1 MSGWWLAALAA
12 SATRLANATAP
23 LNPLKVKVFVRAFP
37 SRTQPPDS
45 RSEVSAASSSRVSL
59 SGAATSWSLAC
70 TRSVRGVQRCV
81 ILTTPKL
88 CEPTWLVERPVPP
101 VTYAKTGASAN
112 NPSERPRTR
121 GTERLAVMPDILVV
135 GLVAL
140 VAGLV
145 GFGIALLLRRSFAL
159 ASETTARA
167 NADRLLAEA
176 RARQNQIILEAKD
189 EALKVA
195 KTADTQNRER
205 RAELQRYEGRLDKK
219 DEQLDQKIAQV
230 DERDR
235 RLGQKEQELEAER
248 GKIAQLQDEQ
258 RTELARV
265 ASLTMEEA
273 RGLLLD
279 RVEEEMRDITGRK
292 VRELEIE
299 ARERADERARD
310 IITMALQRYA
320 AEHTAEHSVTVV
332 ALPSDDMKG
341 RIIGRE
347 GRNIRTLETL
357 TGVDLIIDDTPEA
370 VVVSGFDPIRR
381 EIAKRARERLLV
393 DGRIHPA
400 RIEEMVAKA
409 RTEIDQVMKEAAEA
423 AIYEVGIGGLNPDL
437 VKLLG
442 RLHFR
447 TSYGQNVLR
456 HSIAVAH
463 VAGML
468 ASETGYDPQTMKRAG
483 LLHDIGK
490 AIDHEVEG
498 PHTVIGGE
506 LLKRYGFPQAVIDG
520 VVGHHGD
527 VEPVTMVGT
536 LISAADA
543 ISAARPGARSEIVSN
558 YIQRLQELESVANS
572 FPGVEKSFA
581 IQAGREVRVVV
592 RPEQI
597 DDLESARLS
606 RDIAQKIQ
614 ETLQYPGQIKITV
627 IRETRAV
634 EYAK

>member
-1 MSGWWLAALAA
+1 MSDPIVVGLLA
-12 SATRLANATAP
+12 
-23 LNPLKVKVFVRAFP
+23 
-37 SRTQPPDS
+37 
-45 RSEVSAASSSRVSL
+45 
-59 SGAATSWSLAC
+59 
-70 TRSVRGVQRCV
+70 
-81 ILTTPKL
+81 
-88 CEPTWLVERPVPP
+88 
-101 VTYAKTGASAN
+101 
-112 NPSERPRTR
+112 
-121 GTERLAVMPDILVV
+121 LVV
-135 GLVAL
+135 GLVLGTVIAVIARRQLAL
-140 VAGLV
+140 G
-145 GFGIALLLRRSFAL
+145 R
-159 ASETTARA
+159 E
-167 NADRLLAEA
+167 AEA
-176 RARQNQIILEAKD
+176 RTNAERLVVEARAKQKEIILEAKD
-189 EALKVA
+189 EALKIA
-195 KTADTQNRER
+195 KAAEGENRER
-205 RAELQRYEGRLDKK
+205 RAELQRYETRLDKK
-219 DEQLDQKIAQV
+219 DEQLDQKVAQV
-230 DERDR
+230 EERDR
-235 RLGQKEQELEAER
+235 RLGQREDDLEGER
-248 GKIAQLQDEQ
+248 AKIAQLQEEQ

-273 RGLLLD
+273 RGLLLE
-279 RVEEEMRDITGRK
+279 RVEDEMRDITSRK

-299 ARERADERARD
+299 ARERADDRARD

-347 GRNIRTLETL
+347 GRNIRTLEQL

-381 EIAKRARERLLV
+381 EVAKRALERLLV

-409 RTEIDQVMKEAAEA
+409 RTEIDQVMKEAAESA
-423 AIYEVGIGGLNPDL
+423 VYEVGIGGLHPDL
-437 VKLLG
+437 VKFLA

-456 HSIAVAH
+456 HSIEVAH
-463 VAGML
+463 VAGIL
-468 ASETGYDPQTMKRAG
+468 ASEAGYDPQTMKRAG

-506 LLKRYGFPQAVIDG
+506 LLKRYGFPQSVIDG

-558 YIQRLQELESVANS
+558 YIQRLTELENVANS
-572 FPGVEKSFA
+572 FAGVEKSFA

-592 RPEQI
+592 KPEQI

-614 ETLQYPGQIKITV
+614 ETLQYPGQIKVTV

-634 EYAK
+634 DYAK

>member
-1 MSGWWLAALAA
+1 
-12 SATRLANATAP
+12 
-23 LNPLKVKVFVRAFP
+23 
-37 SRTQPPDS
+37 
-45 RSEVSAASSSRVSL
+45 
-59 SGAATSWSLAC
+59 
-70 TRSVRGVQRCV
+70 
-81 ILTTPKL
+81 
-88 CEPTWLVERPVPP
+88 
-101 VTYAKTGASAN
+101 
-112 NPSERPRTR
+112 
-121 GTERLAVMPDILVV
+121 MPDILVV

-140 VAGLV
+140 VAVLV

-195 KTADTQNRER
+195 KTAELENRER
-205 RAELQRYEGRLDKK
+205 RAELQRYESRLDKK
-219 DEQLDQKIAQV
+219 DEQLDQKITQV

-235 RLGQKEQELEAER
+235 RLGLKEQDLEGER

-381 EIAKRARERLLV
+381 EVAKRALERLLV

-400 RIEEMVAKA
+400 RIEEMVGKA

-456 HSIAVAH
+456 HSIEVAH

-592 RPEQI
+592 KPEQL
-597 DDLESARLS
+597 DDLQTARLS

-614 ETLQYPGQIKITV
+614 DTLQYPGQIKITV

-634 EYAK
+634 DYAK

>member
-1 MSGWWLAALAA
+1 
-12 SATRLANATAP
+12 
-23 LNPLKVKVFVRAFP
+23 
-37 SRTQPPDS
+37 
-45 RSEVSAASSSRVSL
+45 
-59 SGAATSWSLAC
+59 
-70 TRSVRGVQRCV
+70 
-81 ILTTPKL
+81 
-88 CEPTWLVERPVPP
+88 
-101 VTYAKTGASAN
+101 
-112 NPSERPRTR
+112 
-121 GTERLAVMPDILVV
+121 MPDPLYV
-135 GLVAL
+135 GLSAL
-140 VAGLV
+140 VGGLV
-145 GFGIALLLRRSFAL
+145 GFGVALLVRRSLAL
-159 ASETTARA
+159 GSETTARA
-167 NADRLLAEA
+167 NAERLVAEA
-176 RARQNQIILEAKD
+176 RAKQKEIILEAKD
-189 EALKVA
+189 EAIKLA
-195 KTADTQNRER
+195 KTAETENRER
-205 RAELQRYEGRLDKK
+205 RAELQRYETRLDKK
-219 DEQLDQKIAQV
+219 DEQLDQKLAAV
-230 DERDR
+230 DQRER
-235 RLGQKEQELEAER
+235 RLVEKELELETER
-248 GKIAQLQDEQ
+248 EKVVGLQAEQ

-265 ASLTMEEA
+265 AGLSMDEA
-273 RGLLLD
+273 RGLLLQ
-279 RVEEEMRDITGRK
+279 RVEDEMRDITNRK
-292 VRELEIE
+292 VHDLEAE
-299 ARERADERARD
+299 ARETADVRARE

-320 AEHTAEHSVTVV
+320 AEHTAEHTVTVV

-381 EIAKRARERLLV
+381 EVAKRALERLLV

-409 RTEIDQVMKEAAEA
+409 KTEIDQVMKEAAESA
-423 AIYEVGIGGLNPDL
+423 MYEVGLAGLHPDL
-437 VKLLG
+437 VRLLG

-456 HSIAVAH
+456 HSVEVAH

-498 PHTVIGGE
+498 PHTIIGGE
-506 LLKRYGFPQAVIDG
+506 LLRRYGFPQNVIDG

-558 YIQRLQELESVANS
+558 YLQRLLELENVANS
-572 FPGVEKSFA
+572 FQGVEKSFA
-581 IQAGREVRVVV
+581 IQAGREIRVIVKPDQV
-592 RPEQI
+592 
-597 DDLESARLS
+597 DDLSTARLS

-614 ETLQYPGQIKITV
+614 ESLQYPGQIKVTV

>member
-1 MSGWWLAALAA
+1 
-12 SATRLANATAP
+12 
-23 LNPLKVKVFVRAFP
+23 
-37 SRTQPPDS
+37 
-45 RSEVSAASSSRVSL
+45 
-59 SGAATSWSLAC
+59 
-70 TRSVRGVQRCV
+70 
-81 ILTTPKL
+81 
-88 CEPTWLVERPVPP
+88 
-101 VTYAKTGASAN
+101 
-112 NPSERPRTR
+112 
-121 GTERLAVMPDILVV
+121 MPDMLVV

-140 VAGLV
+140 VAGVV
-145 GFGIALLLRRSFAL
+145 GFGIALFLRRSVAL
-159 ASETTARA
+159 GSETAARA

-176 RARQNQIILEAKD
+176 RAKQKEIILEAKD

-195 KTADTQNRER
+195 KTAETENRDR
-205 RAELQRYEGRLDKK
+205 RAELQRYEARLDKK
-219 DEQLDQKIAQV
+219 DEQLDQKLAQV
-230 DERDR
+230 EERDR
-235 RLGQKEQELEAER
+235 RLGVKEKELDEER
-248 GKIAQLQDEQ
+248 GKIGELQDQQ
-258 RTELARV
+258 REELARV
-265 ASLTMEEA
+265 AALTMEEA
-273 RGLLLD
+273 RSLLLD
-279 RVEEEMRDITGRK
+279 RVEEEMRDVINRR

-299 ARERADERARD
+299 ARERVDSKARD
-310 IITMALQRYA
+310 VITMAIQRFA
-320 AEHTAEHSVTVV
+320 AEHTAEHTVTVV

-381 EIAKRARERLLV
+381 EVAKRALERLLV

-400 RIEEMVAKA
+400 RIEEMVARAK
-409 RTEIDQVMKEAAEA
+409 TEIDQVMKEAAEA
-423 AIYEVGIGGLNPDL
+423 AVYEVGIGGLHPDL

-456 HSIAVAH
+456 HSIEVAH

-468 ASETGYDPQTMKRAG
+468 ASETGYDVQTMKRAG

-498 PHTVIGGE
+498 AHTVIGGD
-506 LLKRYGFPQAVIDG
+506 LLKRYGFPQVVIDG

-527 VEPVTMVGT
+527 VEPVTMTGT

-558 YIQRLQELESVANS
+558 YIQRLQELEGVANS
-572 FPGVEKSFA
+572 FDGVEKSFA
-581 IQAGREVRVVV
+581 IQAGREVRVIVK
-592 RPEQI
+592 PEQV
-597 DDLESARLS
+597 DDLTSARLS

-614 ETLQYPGQIKITV
+614 ETLQYPGQIKVTV

>member
-1 MSGWWLAALAA
+1 MSDPA
-12 SATRLANATAP
+12 
-23 LNPLKVKVFVRAFP
+23 
-37 SRTQPPDS
+37 
-45 RSEVSAASSSRVSL
+45 
-59 SGAATSWSLAC
+59 
-70 TRSVRGVQRCV
+70 
-81 ILTTPKL
+81 
-88 CEPTWLVERPVPP
+88 
-101 VTYAKTGASAN
+101 
-112 NPSERPRTR
+112 
-121 GTERLAVMPDILVV
+121 VV
-135 GLVAL
+135 GLLAL

-145 GFGIALLLRRSFAL
+145 VGIVIAVVARRQLALGR
-159 ASETTARA
+159 E
-167 NADRLLAEA
+167 AEA
-176 RARQNQIILEAKD
+176 RANSERLVTEARAKQKEIILEAKD

-195 KTADTQNRER
+195 KAAELENRER
-205 RAELQRYEGRLDKK
+205 RAELQRYESRLDKK
-219 DEQLDQKIAQV
+219 DEQLDQKTAQV
-230 DERDR
+230 EDRDR
-235 RLGQKEQELEAER
+235 RLGLKEADLDEER
-248 GKIAQLQDEQ
+248 AKIAQLQDEQ

-265 ASLTMEEA
+265 ASLSMEDA
-273 RGLLLD
+273 RSLLLQ
-279 RVEEEMRDITGRK
+279 RVEEEVRDLTNRK
-292 VRELEIE
+292 VRELEAE
-299 ARERADERARD
+299 ARERADDRARD

-381 EIAKRARERLLV
+381 EVAKRALERLLV

-409 RTEIDQVMKEAAEA
+409 RTEIDQVMKEAAESA
-423 AIYEVGIGGLNPDL
+423 VYEVGIGGLHPDL

-456 HSIAVAH
+456 HSIEVAH
-463 VAGML
+463 VAGIL

-506 LLKRYGFPQAVIDG
+506 LLKRYGFPQSVVDG

-572 FPGVEKSFA
+572 FAGVEKAFA

-592 RPEQI
+592 KPEQI
-597 DDLESARLS
+597 DDLASARLS

-614 ETLQYPGQIKITV
+614 ETLQYPGQVKVTV

>member
-1 MSGWWLAALAA
+1 
-12 SATRLANATAP
+12 
-23 LNPLKVKVFVRAFP
+23 
-37 SRTQPPDS
+37 
-45 RSEVSAASSSRVSL
+45 
-59 SGAATSWSLAC
+59 
-70 TRSVRGVQRCV
+70 
-81 ILTTPKL
+81 
-88 CEPTWLVERPVPP
+88 
-101 VTYAKTGASAN
+101 
-112 NPSERPRTR
+112 
-121 GTERLAVMPDILVV
+121 MPDILVV

-159 ASETTARA
+159 SSEATARA
-167 NADRLLAEA
+167 NGERLLAEA
-176 RARQNQIILEAKD
+176 RAKQKEIILEAKD
-189 EALKVA
+189 EAIKVA
-195 KTADTQNRER
+195 KTAEAENRER
-205 RAELQRYEGRLDKK
+205 RAELQRYETRLDKK

-235 RLGQKEQELEAER
+235 RLGDREKALDEERDKITALQE
-248 GKIAQLQDEQ
+248 EQ
-258 RTELARV
+258 RNELARV
-265 ASLTMEEA
+265 ASLTMDEA
-273 RGLLLD
+273 RALLLKQ
-279 RVEEEMRDITGRK
+279 VEDEMRDLISRRA
-292 VRELEIE
+292 REMEIE
-299 ARERADERARD
+299 ARERADEKARD
-310 IITMALQRYA
+310 IITMAIQRFA
-320 AEHTAEHSVTVV
+320 AEHTTEHTVTVV

-381 EIAKRARERLLV
+381 EVAKRALERLLV

-409 RTEIDQVMKEAAEA
+409 RTEIDQVMKEAAET
-423 AIYEVGIGGLNPDL
+423 AIYEVGIAGLHPDL

-456 HSIAVAH
+456 HSIEVAH

-468 ASETGYDPQTMKRAG
+468 AAETGYDQQTMKRAG

-498 PHTVIGGE
+498 AHTVIGGE
-506 LLKRYGFPQAVIDG
+506 LLKRYGFPQVVIDG

-527 VEPVTMVGT
+527 VEPVTMTGT

-558 YIQRLQELESVANS
+558 YIQRLQELEGVANS
-572 FPGVEKSFA
+572 FDGVEKAFA
-581 IQAGREVRVVV
+581 IQAGREIRVIVK
-592 RPEQI
+592 PEQV
-597 DDLESARLS
+597 DDLTSARLS

-614 ETLQYPGQIKITV
+614 ETLQYPGQIKVTV
-627 IRETRAV
+627 IRETRSV

>member
-1 MSGWWLAALAA
+1 
-12 SATRLANATAP
+12 
-23 LNPLKVKVFVRAFP
+23 
-37 SRTQPPDS
+37 
-45 RSEVSAASSSRVSL
+45 
-59 SGAATSWSLAC
+59 
-70 TRSVRGVQRCV
+70 
-81 ILTTPKL
+81 
-88 CEPTWLVERPVPP
+88 
-101 VTYAKTGASAN
+101 
-112 NPSERPRTR
+112 
-121 GTERLAVMPDILVV
+121 MPDILVV

-140 VAGLV
+140 VAAIV

-159 ASETTARA
+159 TSETTARA

-195 KTADTQNRER
+195 KTAELENRER

-235 RLGQKEQELEAER
+235 RLGQKEQDLDAER

-273 RGLLLD
+273 RTLLLE

-299 ARERADERARD
+299 ARERADDRARD

-381 EIAKRARERLLV
+381 EIAKRALERLLV

-400 RIEEMVAKA
+400 RIEEMVGKA

-456 HSIAVAH
+456 HSIEVAH

-592 RPEQI
+592 RPDQL
-597 DDLESARLS
+597 DDLETARLS

-614 ETLQYPGQIKITV
+614 DTLQYPGQIKVTV

>member
-1 MSGWWLAALAA
+1 
-12 SATRLANATAP
+12 
-23 LNPLKVKVFVRAFP
+23 
-37 SRTQPPDS
+37 
-45 RSEVSAASSSRVSL
+45 
-59 SGAATSWSLAC
+59 
-70 TRSVRGVQRCV
+70 
-81 ILTTPKL
+81 
-88 CEPTWLVERPVPP
+88 
-101 VTYAKTGASAN
+101 
-112 NPSERPRTR
+112 
-121 GTERLAVMPDILVV
+121 MPDLLVV
-135 GLVAL
+135 GLAAL
-140 VAGLV
+140 VAALV

-195 KTADTQNRER
+195 KTAELENRER
-205 RAELQRYEGRLDKK
+205 RAELQRYESRLDKK

-235 RLGQKEQELEAER
+235 RLGQKEQDLDSER
-248 GKIAQLQDEQ
+248 TKIAQLQDEQ

-273 RGLLLD
+273 RSLLLD

-299 ARERADERARD
+299 ARERADDRARD

-381 EIAKRARERLLV
+381 EIAKRALERLLV

-400 RIEEMVAKA
+400 RIEEMVGKA

-456 HSIAVAH
+456 HSIEVAH

-592 RPEQI
+592 KPEQL
-597 DDLESARLS
+597 DDLETARLS

-614 ETLQYPGQIKITV
+614 DTLQYPGQIKVTV

>member
-1 MSGWWLAALAA
+1 
-12 SATRLANATAP
+12 
-23 LNPLKVKVFVRAFP
+23 
-37 SRTQPPDS
+37 
-45 RSEVSAASSSRVSL
+45 
-59 SGAATSWSLAC
+59 
-70 TRSVRGVQRCV
+70 
-81 ILTTPKL
+81 
-88 CEPTWLVERPVPP
+88 
-101 VTYAKTGASAN
+101 
-112 NPSERPRTR
+112 
-121 GTERLAVMPDILVV
+121 MPDPLVV

-140 VAGLV
+140 VGGLV
-145 GFGIALLLRRSFAL
+145 GFAVALLVRRSLAL
-159 ASETTARA
+159 GSETAARA
-167 NADRLLAEA
+167 NGERLIAEA
-176 RARQNQIILEAKD
+176 RAKQKEILLEAKD
-189 EALKVA
+189 EAITLA
-195 KTADTQNRER
+195 KTAETENRER
-205 RAELQRYEGRLDKK
+205 RAELQRYETRLDKK
-219 DEQLDQKIAQV
+219 DEQLDQKLAAV
-230 DERDR
+230 DQRER
-235 RLGQKEQELEAER
+235 RLVEKELELEAER
-248 GKIAQLQDEQ
+248 EKIAELQTEQ

-265 ASLTMEEA
+265 AGLTMEEA
-273 RGLLLD
+273 RGLLLK
-279 RVEEEMRDITGRK
+279 RVEDEMRDITNRK
-292 VRELEIE
+292 VHDLEAE
-299 ARERADERARD
+299 ARETADDRARE

-320 AEHTAEHSVTVV
+320 AEHTAEHTVTVV

-381 EIAKRARERLLV
+381 EVAKRALERLLV

-409 RTEIDQVMKEAAEA
+409 KTEIDQVMKEAAES
-423 AIYEVGIGGLNPDL
+423 AIYEVGLAGLHPDL
-437 VKLLG
+437 VRLLG

-456 HSIAVAH
+456 HSIEVAH

-506 LLKRYGFPQAVIDG
+506 LLKRYGFPQNVIDG

-558 YIQRLQELESVANS
+558 YLQRLLELENVANS
-572 FPGVEKSFA
+572 FQGVEKSFA
-581 IQAGREVRVVV
+581 IQAGREIRVIVK
-592 RPEQI
+592 PEQV
-597 DDLESARLS
+597 DDLSTARLS

-614 ETLQYPGQIKITV
+614 ESLQYPGQIKVTV

>member
-1 MSGWWLAALAA
+1 
-12 SATRLANATAP
+12 
-23 LNPLKVKVFVRAFP
+23 
-37 SRTQPPDS
+37 
-45 RSEVSAASSSRVSL
+45 
-59 SGAATSWSLAC
+59 
-70 TRSVRGVQRCV
+70 
-81 ILTTPKL
+81 
-88 CEPTWLVERPVPP
+88 
-101 VTYAKTGASAN
+101 
-112 NPSERPRTR
+112 
-121 GTERLAVMPDILVV
+121 MPDPLVV
-135 GLVAL
+135 GFAAL
-140 VAGLV
+140 VGGLV
-145 GFGIALLLRRSFAL
+145 GFAVALLLRRSLAL
-159 ASETTARA
+159 GSETAARA
-167 NADRLLAEA
+167 NGERLVAEA
-176 RARQNQIILEAKD
+176 RAKQKEILLEAKD
-189 EALKVA
+189 EAITLA
-195 KTADTQNRER
+195 KTAETENRER
-205 RAELQRYEGRLDKK
+205 RSELQRYETRLDKK
-219 DEQLDQKIAQV
+219 DEQLEGKLAAVDQR
-230 DERDR
+230 ER
-235 RLGQKEQELEAER
+235 RLVEKELELDAER
-248 GKIAQLQDEQ
+248 EKIVQLQAEQ

-265 ASLTMEEA
+265 AGLSMDEA
-273 RGLLLD
+273 RGLLLK
-279 RVEEEMRDITGRK
+279 RVEEEMRDITNRR
-292 VRELEIE
+292 VHDLEQE
-299 ARERADERARD
+299 ARETADARARE

-320 AEHTAEHSVTVV
+320 AEHTAEHTVTVV

-347 GRNIRTLETL
+347 GRNIRALETL

-381 EIAKRARERLLV
+381 EVAKRALERLLV

-409 RTEIDQVMKEAAEA
+409 KTEIDQVMKEAAES
-423 AIYEVGIGGLNPDL
+423 AIYEVGLAGLHPDL
-437 VKLLG
+437 VRLLG

-456 HSIAVAH
+456 HSVEVAH

-498 PHTVIGGE
+498 PHTIIGGE
-506 LLKRYGFPQAVIDG
+506 LLKRYGFPQNVIDG

-558 YIQRLQELESVANS
+558 YLQRLLELENVANS

-581 IQAGREVRVVV
+581 IQAGREIRVIVK
-592 RPEQI
+592 PEQI
-597 DDLESARLS
+597 DDLSTARLS

-614 ETLQYPGQIKITV
+614 ESLQYPGQIKVTV

>member
-1 MSGWWLAALAA
+1 M
-12 SATRLANATAP
+12 
-23 LNPLKVKVFVRAFP
+23 
-37 SRTQPPDS
+37 
-45 RSEVSAASSSRVSL
+45 
-59 SGAATSWSLAC
+59 
-70 TRSVRGVQRCV
+70 
-81 ILTTPKL
+81 
-88 CEPTWLVERPVPP
+88 
-101 VTYAKTGASAN
+101 
-112 NPSERPRTR
+112 
-121 GTERLAVMPDILVV
+121 DILVV

-140 VAGLV
+140 VAGVV
-145 GFGIALLLRRSFAL
+145 GFGIALLLRRSLAL
-159 ASETTARA
+159 GSEAAARA

-176 RARQNQIILEAKD
+176 RAKQKEIILEAKD

-195 KTADTQNRER
+195 KTAETENRDR
-205 RAELQRYEGRLDKK
+205 RAELQRYEARLDKK
-219 DEQLDQKIAQV
+219 DEQLDQKLAQV

-235 RLGQKEQELEAER
+235 RLGLKEKELEEER
-248 GKIAQLQDEQ
+248 DKITELQEQ
-258 RTELARV
+258 QREELARV
-265 ASLTMEEA
+265 AALTMDEA
-273 RGLLLD
+273 RTLLLD
-279 RVEEEMRDITGRK
+279 RVEEEMRDVTNRR
-292 VRELEIE
+292 VRELEAE
-299 ARERADERARD
+299 ARERADAKARD
-310 IITMALQRYA
+310 IITMAIQRFA
-320 AEHTAEHSVTVV
+320 AEHTAEHTVTVV

-381 EIAKRARERLLV
+381 EVAKRALERLLV

-400 RIEEMVAKA
+400 RIEEMVARAK
-409 RTEIDQVMKEAAEA
+409 TEIDQVMKEAAEA
-423 AIYEVGIGGLNPDL
+423 AIYEVGIGGLHPDL

-456 HSIAVAH
+456 HSIEVGH

-468 ASETGYDPQTMKRAG
+468 ASETGYDVQTMKRAG

-498 PHTVIGGE
+498 AHTVIGGE
-506 LLKRYGFPQAVIDG
+506 LLKRYGFPQVVIDG

-527 VEPVTMVGT
+527 VEPVTMTGT

-543 ISAARPGARSEIVSN
+543 VSAARPGARSEIVSN
-558 YIQRLQELESVANS
+558 YIQRLQELEGVANS
-572 FPGVEKSFA
+572 FDGVEKSFA
-581 IQAGREVRVVV
+581 IQAGREVRVIVK
-592 RPEQI
+592 PEQV
-597 DDLESARLS
+597 DDLTSARLS

-614 ETLQYPGQIKITV
+614 ETLQYPGQIKVTV

>member
-1 MSGWWLAALAA
+1 MASGAPR
-12 SATRLANATAP
+12 SAGHLRENGGE
-23 LNPLKVKVFVRAFP
+23 
-37 SRTQPPDS
+37 RTQPRRPSPHTRHGKDRSHVRHLRRGPRGPRRRS
-45 RSEVSAASSSRVSL
+45 RRL
-59 SGAATSWSLAC
+59 
-70 TRSVRGVQRCV
+70 RD
-81 ILTTPKL
+81 
-88 CEPTWLVERPVPP
+88 RPHGPP
-101 VTYAKTGASAN
+101 
-112 NPSERPRTR
+112 
-121 GTERLAVMPDILVV
+121 
-135 GLVAL
+135 
-140 VAGLV
+140 
-145 GFGIALLLRRSFAL
+145 LLRAWERDG
-159 ASETTARA
+159 RPG
-167 NADRLLAEA
+167 
-176 RARQNQIILEAKD
+176 
-189 EALKVA
+189 
-195 KTADTQNRER
+195 ER

-219 DEQLDQKIAQV
+219 DEQLDQKVAQV
-230 DERDR
+230 EERDR
-235 RLGQKEQELEAER
+235 KLGLKETELEGER
-248 GKIAQLQDEQ
+248 AKIAQLQEEQ

-265 ASLTMEEA
+265 ASLSMDEA
-273 RGLLLD
+273 RGLLLQ
-279 RVEEEMRDITGRK
+279 RVEEEMRDLTNRK
-292 VRELEIE
+292 VRELESE

-357 TGVDLIIDDTPEA
+357 TGIDLIIDDTPEA

-381 EIAKRARERLLV
+381 EIAKRALERLLV

-456 HSIAVAH
+456 HSIEVAH
-463 VAGML
+463 VAGIL
-468 ASETGYDPQTMKRAG
+468 ASEAGYDPQTMKRAG

-572 FPGVEKSFA
+572 FPGVEKAFA

-592 RPEQI
+592 KPEQI
-597 DDLESARLS
+597 DDLASARLS

-614 ETLQYPGQIKITV
+614 DTLQYPGQVKVTV

>member
-1 MSGWWLAALAA
+1 
-12 SATRLANATAP
+12 
-23 LNPLKVKVFVRAFP
+23 
-37 SRTQPPDS
+37 
-45 RSEVSAASSSRVSL
+45 
-59 SGAATSWSLAC
+59 
-70 TRSVRGVQRCV
+70 
-81 ILTTPKL
+81 
-88 CEPTWLVERPVPP
+88 
-101 VTYAKTGASAN
+101 
-112 NPSERPRTR
+112 
-121 GTERLAVMPDILVV
+121 MPDILVV

-145 GFGIALLLRRSFAL
+145 GFGIALVVRRSLAL

-195 KTADTQNRER
+195 KTAESENRER

-219 DEQLDQKIAQV
+219 DEQLDQKIVQV

-235 RLGQKEQELEAER
+235 RLGQKEQELEGER
-248 GKIAQLQDEQ
+248 TKIGQLQDDQ

-273 RGLLLD
+273 RGLLLE

-292 VRELEIE
+292 VRELEID

-381 EIAKRARERLLV
+381 EVAKRALERLLV

-400 RIEEMVAKA
+400 RIEEMVGKA

-456 HSIAVAH
+456 HSIEVAH

-572 FPGVEKSFA
+572 FPGVEKAFA

-592 RPEQI
+592 KPDQL
-597 DDLESARLS
+597 DDLATARLS

-614 ETLQYPGQIKITV
+614 DTLQYPGQVKITV

>member
-1 MSGWWLAALAA
+1 
-12 SATRLANATAP
+12 
-23 LNPLKVKVFVRAFP
+23 
-37 SRTQPPDS
+37 
-45 RSEVSAASSSRVSL
+45 
-59 SGAATSWSLAC
+59 
-70 TRSVRGVQRCV
+70 
-81 ILTTPKL
+81 
-88 CEPTWLVERPVPP
+88 
-101 VTYAKTGASAN
+101 
-112 NPSERPRTR
+112 
-121 GTERLAVMPDILVV
+121 MPDPLVV
-135 GLVAL
+135 GLAAL
-140 VAGLV
+140 VGGLV
-145 GFGIALLLRRSFAL
+145 GFAVALLVRRSLAL
-159 ASETTARA
+159 GSETAARA
-167 NADRLLAEA
+167 NGDRLIAEA
-176 RARQNQIILEAKD
+176 RAKQKEILLEAKD
-189 EALKVA
+189 EAITLA
-195 KTADTQNRER
+195 KTAETENRER
-205 RAELQRYEGRLDKK
+205 RAELQRYETRLDKK
-219 DEQLDQKIAQV
+219 DEQLDQRLAAV
-230 DERDR
+230 DQRER
-235 RLGQKEQELEAER
+235 RLVEKELELEAER
-248 GKIAQLQDEQ
+248 EKIAQLQSEQ
-258 RTELARV
+258 QTELARV
-265 ASLTMEEA
+265 AGLSMDEA
-273 RGLLLD
+273 RGLLLK
-279 RVEEEMRDITGRK
+279 RVEDEMRDITNRK
-292 VRELEIE
+292 VHDLEQE
-299 ARERADERARD
+299 ARDTADVRARE

-320 AEHTAEHSVTVV
+320 AEHTAEHTVTVV

-381 EIAKRARERLLV
+381 EVAKRALERLLV

-409 RTEIDQVMKEAAEA
+409 KSEIDQVMKEAAES
-423 AIYEVGIGGLNPDL
+423 AIYEVGLAGLHPDL
-437 VKLLG
+437 VRLLG

-456 HSIAVAH
+456 HSIEVAH

-498 PHTVIGGE
+498 PHTIIGGE
-506 LLKRYGFPQAVIDG
+506 LLKRYGFPQNVIDG

-558 YIQRLQELESVANS
+558 YLQRLQELESVANS
-572 FPGVEKSFA
+572 FQGVEKSFA
-581 IQAGREVRVVV
+581 IQAGREIRVIVK
-592 RPEQI
+592 PEQI
-597 DDLESARLS
+597 DDLSTARLS

-614 ETLQYPGQIKITV
+614 ESLQYPGQIKVTV

>member
-1 MSGWWLAALAA
+1 
-12 SATRLANATAP
+12 
-23 LNPLKVKVFVRAFP
+23 
-37 SRTQPPDS
+37 
-45 RSEVSAASSSRVSL
+45 
-59 SGAATSWSLAC
+59 
-70 TRSVRGVQRCV
+70 
-81 ILTTPKL
+81 
-88 CEPTWLVERPVPP
+88 
-101 VTYAKTGASAN
+101 
-112 NPSERPRTR
+112 
-121 GTERLAVMPDILVV
+121 MPDPLVV
-135 GLVAL
+135 GLAAL
-140 VAGLV
+140 VGGLV
-145 GFGIALLLRRSFAL
+145 GFAVALLVRRSLAL
-159 ASETTARA
+159 GSETAARA
-167 NADRLLAEA
+167 NGERLIAEA
-176 RARQNQIILEAKD
+176 RAKQKEILLEAKD
-189 EALKVA
+189 EAITLA
-195 KTADTQNRER
+195 KTAETENRER
-205 RAELQRYEGRLDKK
+205 RAELQRYETRLDKK
-219 DEQLDQKIAQV
+219 DEQLDQKLAAV
-230 DERDR
+230 DQRER
-235 RLGQKEQELEAER
+235 RLVEKELELEAER
-248 GKIAQLQDEQ
+248 EKVGQLQTEQ

-265 ASLTMEEA
+265 AGLSMDEA
-273 RGLLLD
+273 RGLLLQ
-279 RVEEEMRDITGRK
+279 RVEDEMRDITNRK
-292 VRELEIE
+292 VHDLEAE
-299 ARERADERARD
+299 ARETADVRARE

-320 AEHTAEHSVTVV
+320 AEHTAEHTVTVV

-381 EIAKRARERLLV
+381 EVAKRALERLLV

-409 RTEIDQVMKEAAEA
+409 KTEIDQVMKEAAES
-423 AIYEVGIGGLNPDL
+423 AIYEVGLAGLHPDL
-437 VKLLG
+437 VRLLG

-456 HSIAVAH
+456 HSIEVAH

-506 LLKRYGFPQAVIDG
+506 LLKRYGFPQNVIDG

-558 YIQRLQELESVANS
+558 YLQRLLELENVANS
-572 FPGVEKSFA
+572 FQGVEKSFA
-581 IQAGREVRVVV
+581 IQAGREIRVIVK
-592 RPEQI
+592 PEQI
-597 DDLESARLS
+597 DDLSTARLS

-614 ETLQYPGQIKITV
+614 ESLQYPGQIKVTV

>member
-1 MSGWWLAALAA
+1 
-12 SATRLANATAP
+12 
-23 LNPLKVKVFVRAFP
+23 
-37 SRTQPPDS
+37 
-45 RSEVSAASSSRVSL
+45 
-59 SGAATSWSLAC
+59 
-70 TRSVRGVQRCV
+70 
-81 ILTTPKL
+81 
-88 CEPTWLVERPVPP
+88 
-101 VTYAKTGASAN
+101 
-112 NPSERPRTR
+112 
-121 GTERLAVMPDILVV
+121 MPDPLVV
-135 GLVAL
+135 GLAAL
-140 VAGLV
+140 VGGLV
-145 GFGIALLLRRSFAL
+145 GFAVALLLRRSLAL
-159 ASETTARA
+159 SSETTART
-167 NADRLLAEA
+167 NSERLVAEA
-176 RARQNQIILEAKD
+176 RAKQKEIILEAKD
-189 EALKVA
+189 EAIKLA
-195 KTADTQNRER
+195 KTAETENRER
-205 RAELQRYEGRLDKK
+205 RAELQRYETRLDKK
-219 DEQLDQKIAQV
+219 DEQLDQKIAAV
-230 DERDR
+230 DQRER
-235 RLGQKEQELEAER
+235 RLVEKELELEAER
-248 GKIAQLQDEQ
+248 EKITQLQTEQ

-265 ASLTMEEA
+265 AGLSMDEA
-273 RGLLLD
+273 RGLLLK
-279 RVEEEMRDITGRK
+279 RVEEEMRDITNRK
-292 VRELEIE
+292 VHDLEQE
-299 ARERADERARD
+299 ARETADTRARE

-320 AEHTAEHSVTVV
+320 AEHTAEHTVTVV

-381 EIAKRARERLLV
+381 EVAKRALERLLV

-409 RTEIDQVMKEAAEA
+409 KTEIDQVMKEAAESA
-423 AIYEVGIGGLNPDL
+423 MYEVGLAGLHPDL
-437 VKLLG
+437 VRLLG

-456 HSIAVAH
+456 HSVEVAH

-498 PHTVIGGE
+498 PHTIIGGE
-506 LLKRYGFPQAVIDG
+506 LLRRYGFPQNVIDG

-558 YIQRLQELESVANS
+558 YLQRLQELESVANS
-572 FPGVEKSFA
+572 FQGVEKSFA
-581 IQAGREVRVVV
+581 IQAGREIRVIVK
-592 RPEQI
+592 PEQI
-597 DDLESARLS
+597 DDLSTARLS

-614 ETLQYPGQIKITV
+614 ESLQYPGQIKVTV